1 MAQTEALTGIVIA
14 AGTSSRMGALTHDK
28 PKCMLPIGGRPLLEY
43 TIDALR
49 SIGCA
54 DIVVIVGYRA
64 EAINIPGVTYVLN
77 DDYRDNN
84 ILHSLMK
91 AREFLAGPVVISYS
105 DIWTEPCIFET
116 MAATPGDIVV
126 AVDQDWRPYY
136 QGRTQH
142 PVTEAEKVHYDHT
155 GSVVRIGK
163 HLSDVG
169 DGCGE
174 FIGLWRM
181 SGNGTV
187 MFKDHFLRLERRM
200 DPEAPFQASKKWR
213 LSYITDMFQE
223 LVDQG
228 RPVNCALFERSWAEL
243 DTIEDYDR
251 LPGLAE
257 RQRLATLLDIVHSE
271 QQA

>member
-1 MAQTEALTGIVIA
+1 MAQNERLTGIVIA
-14 AGTSSRMGALTHDK
+14 AGSGTRMGALTQDK
-28 PKCMLPIGGRPLLEY
+28 PKCMLPIGERPLLDY
-43 TIDALR
+43 TVDALR
-49 SIGCA
+49 AIGCT

-64 EAINIPGVTYVLN
+64 EAINVTGVEYVSN
-77 DDYRDNN
+77 DDFRDNN

-105 DIWTEPCIFET
+105 DIWTEPRVYEA

-142 PVTEAEKVHYDHT
+142 PLSEAEKVHYDRT

-163 HLSDVG
+163 HLDDIK

-181 SGNGTV
+181 SGDGTE
-187 MFKDHFLRLERRM
+187 MFKDHFLRLEERL
-200 DPEAPFQASKKWR
+200 DPEEAFQASKKWR

-243 DTIEDYDR
+243 DTIEDYER
-251 LPGLAE
+251 LPELAKQ
-257 RQRLATLLDIVHSE
+257 QRLITLMNIVQGE
-271 QQA
+271 QEA